1 MAEFLC
7 VFCGA
12 FYVNS
17 CYLDYRLSLSARSSF
32 RVKTEL
38 RNVVFFLLKVVL
50 DDVGYRVTV
59 MVLGMDTVDLT
70 DVAHVRFRPV
80 VHEQGKS
87 LGVYAGSE
95 FLVFKCEDMSL
106 RKACNGNG
114 QRMS

>member
-50 DDVGYRVTV
+50 EDVGYRVTV

-70 DVAHVRFRPV
+70 DVAHVGFRLV
-80 VHEQGKS
+80 VHEQGS
-87 LGVYAGSE
+87 LVRFQVRRHE
-95 FLVFKCEDMSL
+95 FAQGM
-106 RKACNGNG
+106 
-114 QRMS
+114 QRQRTKNVVTHGD